1 MGRKRCV
8 FRERD
13 VTRAVK
19 AVSKA
24 GVEVARVEIDKDGK
38 IIVFV
43 GKPGESAKQANE
55 WDEVYGD
62 GQTEVRE

>member
-1 MGRKRCV
+1 M
-8 FRERD
+8 
-13 VTRAVK
+13 K